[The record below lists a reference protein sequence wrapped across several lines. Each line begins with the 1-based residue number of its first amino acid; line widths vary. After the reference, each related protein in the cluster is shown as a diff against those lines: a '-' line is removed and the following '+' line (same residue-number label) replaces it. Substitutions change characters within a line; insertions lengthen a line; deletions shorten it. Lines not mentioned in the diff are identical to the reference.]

1 MTHASCPVRKAE
13 LTVPPAQARLAGP
26 AQGGSRSPQVLR
38 LAREPS
44 FGRIVGVVGPLTD
57 AEVADGFRAGEEQCL
72 AEAYARWS
80 SLVYTVAVRVLGD
93 RSDAEDV
100 TQQVFV
106 SAWQGRQRYD
116 PGSGSLAG
124 WLLGITRHKVADRR
138 ESRERDRLAVV
149 ASARLVEADPVGPA
163 GADHVADRVLLA
175 DELARLGQPQRSIL
189 ELAFYEDLTHQQIAS
204 RLGLPLGTVKSHI
217 RRSLNRLRTRLEVDR
232 AAL

>member
-1 MTHASCPVRKAE
+1 MIR
-13 LTVPPAQARLAGP
+13 
-26 AQGGSRSPQVLR
+26 
-38 LAREPS
+38 
-44 FGRIVGVVGPLTD
+44 RIVGAVEPLTD
-57 AEVADGFRAGEEQCL
+57 AEVADGLRAGDEGCL
-72 AEAYARWS
+72 AEAYRRWS
-80 SLVYTVAVRVLGD
+80 ALVYTVAVRSLGD

-138 ESRERDRLAVV
+138 GSRQRERLAV
-149 ASARLVEADPVGPA
+149 AGSTRLVEADPVEPE
-163 GADHVADRVLLA
+163 GAEQVADRVLLA
-175 DELARLGQPQRSIL
+175 DELTRLGQPQRQIL
-189 ELAFYEDLTHQQIAS
+189 ELAFYEDLTHQQIAG

-217 RRSLNRLRTRLEVDR
+217 RRSLERLRTRLEVDR

>member
-1 MTHASCPVRKAE
+1 MVS
-13 LTVPPAQARLAGP
+13 L
-26 AQGGSRSPQVLR
+26 
-38 LAREPS
+38 
-44 FGRIVGVVGPLTD
+44 IVGAVGPMTD
-57 AEVADGFRAGEEQCL
+57 AEVADGFRTGDEHCL

-80 SLVYTVAVRVLGD
+80 SLVHTVALRSLGD

-106 SAWQGRQRYD
+106 SAWQGRQRYA

-138 ESRERDRLAVV
+138 GSRERERLAVA
-149 ASARLVEADPVGPA
+149 ASARLVEADPVEPQ
-163 GADHVADRVLLA
+163 GAEQVADRVLLA
-175 DELARLGQPQRSIL
+175 DELTRLGQPQRSIL
-189 ELAFYEDLTHQQIAS
+189 ELAFYEDLTHQQIAG

-217 RRSLNRLRTRLEVDR
+217 RRSLERLRTRLEVDR